1 MATMLCILVASLL
14 MATQTYI
21 ATSLDD
27 HGYHG
32 VLNDHFQSLNP
43 RSGSRFLA
51 NVVKGDK
58 CDPVTNNVCPGIPA
72 KGNSQLLHCCKNH
85 CRNILSDRNNCGVCG
100 NKCGFGQL
108 CCNGKCT
115 AVAYD
120 ANNCGE
126 CGNVCKAGV
135 RCEYGSCGYA

>member
-1 MATMLCILVASLL
+1 MLCILVASLL

-58 CDPVTNNVCPGIPA
+58 CDLVTNNVCPGIPA
-72 KGNSQLLHCCKNH
+72 KGNSQLLYCCKNH

-120 ANNCGE
+120 VSNCGE